1 MDAWNHFESFVR
13 ITLAAATSHGMQ
25 YLLFAGVTWFACHV
39 VLRSWWFR
47 RKIVA
52 RYPRLADY
60 AREMLYSTSSLVV
73 FGAVGAATW
82 LGSRAAGSPLR
93 LYIAVSD
100 YRWRPF
106 GLFDDRG
113 WTWFAV
119 SLVLMIFIHD
129 AYFYWTHRLMHHR
142 RLFRLVHLAHHR
154 STNPTP
160 FAAFAFSPWEAA
172 VQAGIFPL
180 LTLLMPVNVAAF
192 GLFMIW
198 QITFNVLGHSGF
210 EIFGPR
216 QLETPWGKFL
226 NTPTHHILHHQRFR
240 ANFSIY
246 FNFWD
251 RLMGTNDVQYAARF
265 AAVTARAA
273 AGGPRVV
280 TDESAAG
287 SVPGLPSAARR
298 PLAEARMSGSAHAG
312 Q

>member
-1 MDAWNHFESFVR
+1 MNRDRSAGIRAWRFTRHARLTAKTGGARLDAWNHFESFVR

-52 RYPRLADY
+52 RYPRPGDY
-60 AREMLYSTSSLVV
+60 AREMLYSASSLVV

-129 AYFYWTHRLMHHR
+129 AYFCWTHRLMHHR
-142 RLFRLVHLAHHR
+142 RLFRLVHLRTTVRRIRRR
-154 STNPTP
+154 SRLSLSAPGRRQCRR
-160 FAAFAFSPWEAA
+160 AFFRFS
-172 VQAGIFPL
+172 
-180 LTLLMPVNVAAF
+180 
-192 GLFMIW
+192 
-198 QITFNVLGHSGF
+198 
-210 EIFGPR
+210 R
-216 QLETPWGKFL
+216 C
-226 NTPTHHILHHQRFR
+226 
-240 ANFSIY
+240 
-246 FNFWD
+246 
-251 RLMGTNDVQYAARF
+251 
-265 AAVTARAA
+265 
-273 AGGPRVV
+273 
-280 TDESAAG
+280 
-287 SVPGLPSAARR
+287 
-298 PLAEARMSGSAHAG
+298 
-312 Q
+312 